1 MLDADERARK
11 QREELNRIKREA
23 KAFRADVQAVMALP
37 EVRRIVWRFLSVA
50 GVDSYAYRQKPHDM
64 VVAAAMQDNARWWLE
79 VIREHCPEREA
90 QMRAEARKAERDARE
105 GDDNEAE
112 DE

>member
-1 MLDADERARK
+1 VLDAEERARR
-11 QREELNRIKREA
+11 QREDAAKAKRAA

-37 EVRRIVWRFLSVA
+37 EARRLVWAFLSAA
-50 GVDSYAYRQKPHDM
+50 GMDSYAYRQKPHDM
-64 VVAAAMQDNARWWLE
+64 IVAAAMQDNARWWLGA
-79 VIREHCPEREA
+79 IREHCPEREA